1 MVQELG
7 GSSSLVEEV
16 FTIRGTVKWFN
27 PAKGFGFVTP
37 EDGSGDVFMHLSSL
51 RQSGYEA
58 APDGASIVCEA
69 ARRAKGIQVVRIVE
83 LGAAPSIPRQQPE
96 GGLSAEQD
104 AAQVGFG
111 YPRPRPKPRFP
122 VVVGEGEFQ
131 KATVKWFSPAKGY
144 GFLTCGEGEPDIFI
158 HVAVLRRQGLSD
170 LLPGQTVHVRVGQGP
185 KGPQAAEIQL
195 VIASG

>member
-7 GSSSLVEEV
+7 GDASVVEEV

-27 PAKGFGFVTP
+27 PAKGFGFITP

-51 RQSGYEA
+51 RLSGYEA

-83 LGAAPSIPRQQPE
+83 LGAAPVPTGQPDFGLVDEE
-96 GGLSAEQD
+96 G
-104 AAQVGFG
+104 AAPMGFG
-111 YPRPRPKPRFP
+111 YPRPLPKPRFP
-122 VVVGEGEFQ
+122 LVVAEGEFQ
-131 KATVKWFSPAKGY
+131 TATVKWFSPAKGY
-144 GFLTCGEGEPDIFI
+144 GFLTTGESDQDIFV

-170 LLPGQTVHVRVGQGP
+170 LLPGQTVEVRVGQGP
-185 KGPQAAEIQL
+185 KGPQAAEVRL
-195 VIASG
+195 MPS

>member
-7 GSSSLVEEV
+7 GEASLVEEL

-58 APDGASIVCEA
+58 APDGANIVCEA
-69 ARRAKGIQVVRIVE
+69 ARRAKGVQVVRIVE
-83 LGAAPSIPRQQPE
+83 LGAAPSPMRQPE
-96 GGLSAEQD
+96 LNGSAD
-104 AAQVGFG
+104 DNAAPMGFG

-122 VVVGEGEFQ
+122 PVLGEGEFQ
-131 KATVKWFSPAKGY
+131 TATVKWFSPAKGY
-144 GFLTCGEGEPDIFI
+144 GFLTCGEGEQDIFI

-170 LLPGQTVHVRVGQGP
+170 LLPGQTVQVRVGQGP
-185 KGPQAAEIQL
+185 KGPQAAEVQL
-195 VIASG
+195 VPS